1 MKKRA
6 RLSTLEKA
14 SAGIFPISTLP
25 RNVSGEEKMQLSL
38 EAKFTF
44 GTQNEEI
51 ILELSLLDT
60 LWHLCL
66 FFWT

>member
-14 SAGIFPISTLP
+14 NAGIFPISTLP